1 MSVFFLADTHFGD
14 GNILRYENRP
24 FATVEE
30 MDRELIRR
38 WNEKVG
44 AGDTVF
50 HLGDFSARGEEED
63 RAILS
68 QLAGEKVL
76 VLGNH
81 DRHRTPAQWRSLGFA
96 EAVPWPL
103 VWEGF
108 FLLSHEPLY
117 VNRNMPYA
125 NVFGH
130 VHGNPAYR
138 DARSR
143 IREQTLSA
151 SRSSMSLTSS
161 SFSRSL
167 GVVAELP
174 TDLILGI

>member
-1 MSVFFLADTHFGD
+1 MRTGPSPPWRKWTRSWSAAGTSGW
-14 GNILRYENRP
+14 G
-24 FATVEE
+24 
-30 MDRELIRR
+30 RR
-38 WNEKVG
+38 TRCSIWEISPPG
-44 AGDTVF
+44 
-50 HLGDFSARGEEED
+50 GEEED
-63 RAILS
+63 QSLLS
-68 QLAGEKVL
+68 QLHGKKVL

-81 DRHRTPAQWRSLGFA
+81 DRHRSPEKWRSLGFA

-138 DARSR
+138 DASCRSLCVSVERTGYAPLSAQELRER
-143 IREQTLSA
+143 IRKRETAYKSLSCSFGFA
-151 SRSSMSLTSS
+151 APSRGRLFFGLT
-161 SFSRSL
+161 
-167 GVVAELP
+167 
-174 TDLILGI
+174 

>member
-1 MSVFFLADTHFGD
+1 MLGELYKQAGFLLQAKHFLETGED
-14 GNILRYENRP
+14 LTRP
-24 FATVEE
+24 
-30 MDRELIRR
+30 RELLPR
-38 WNEKVG
+38 
-44 AGDTVF
+44 
-50 HLGDFSARGEEED
+50 LGEED

-138 DARSR
+138 DVSPRSVCVSVER
-143 IREQTLSA
+143 TGFAPLSA
-151 SRSSMSLTSS
+151 R
-161 SFSRSL
+161 
-167 GVVAELP
+167 ELRER
-174 TDLILGI
+174 LQNEQSV

>member
-1 MSVFFLADTHFGD
+1 MRTGPS
-14 GNILRYENRP
+14 P
-24 FATVEE
+24 QW
-30 MDRELIRR
+30 RR
-38 WNEKVG
+38 WTG
-44 AGDTVF
+44 SSSAAGTRRW
-50 HLGDFSARGEEED
+50 GRGTPCSTWDFSARGEEED
-63 RAILS
+63 RGILS

-81 DRHRTPAQWRSLGFA
+81 DRRRTPAQWRSLGFA

-138 DARSR
+138 DASSRSVCVSVER
-143 IREQTLSA
+143 TGFAPLSA
-151 SRSSMSLTSS
+151 R
-161 SFSRSL
+161 
-167 GVVAELP
+167 ELRER
-174 TDLILGI
+174 LQNEQSV

>member
-14 GNILRYENRP
+14 ETILRYENRP
-24 FATVEE
+24 FASVEE
-30 MDRELIRR
+30 MDRELVRR
-38 WNEKVG
+38 WNETVKD
-44 AGDTVF
+44 GDTVF
-50 HLGDFSARGEEED
+50 HLGDFSSLGEEED
-63 RAILS
+63 RELLS
-68 QLAGEKVL
+68 RLRGNKVL

-81 DRHRTPAQWRSLGFA
+81 DRHCTPEAWRSLGFQ

-108 FLLSHEPLY
+108 YILSHEPLY

-138 DARSR
+138 DASPHSVCVSVER
-143 IREQTLSA
+143 IGYTPLS
-151 SRSSMSLTSS
+151 
-161 SFSRSL
+161 FE
-167 GVVAELP
+167 ELRQRLRAGE
-174 TDLILGI
+174 TE

>member
-44 AGDTVF
+44 AGGTVF

-138 DARSR
+138 DVSPRSVCVSVER
-143 IREQTLSA
+143 TGFAPLSA
-151 SRSSMSLTSS
+151 R
-161 SFSRSL
+161 
-167 GVVAELP
+167 ELRER
-174 TDLILGI
+174 LQNEQSV

>member
-1 MSVFFLADTHFGD
+1 M
-14 GNILRYENRP
+14 
-24 FATVEE
+24 
-30 MDRELIRR
+30 
-38 WNEKVG
+38 
-44 AGDTVF
+44 
-50 HLGDFSARGEEED
+50 
-63 RAILS
+63 
-68 QLAGEKVL
+68 
-76 VLGNH
+76 LGNH

-138 DARSR
+138 DVSSRSVCVSVER
-143 IREQTLSA
+143 TGFAPLSA
-151 SRSSMSLTSS
+151 R
-161 SFSRSL
+161 
-167 GVVAELP
+167 ELRER
-174 TDLILGI
+174 LQNEQSV

>member
-81 DRHRTPAQWRSLGFA
+81 DRHRTPAQWALLGLCRGRALAPGVGGLFPA
-96 EAVPWPL
+96 LPRAAV
-103 VWEGF
+103 
-108 FLLSHEPLY
+108 
-117 VNRNMPYA
+117 R
-125 NVFGH
+125 
-130 VHGNPAYR
+130 
-138 DARSR
+138 
-143 IREQTLSA
+143 
-151 SRSSMSLTSS
+151 
-161 SFSRSL
+161 
-167 GVVAELP
+167 
-174 TDLILGI
+174 

>member
-50 HLGDFSARGEEED
+50 HLGDFPPGGRRRTGPSSPSWPGKG
-63 RAILS
+63 
-68 QLAGEKVL
+68 AGA
-76 VLGNH
+76 GQP
-81 DRHRTPAQWRSLGFA
+81 RPAPHPCQWRSLGFA

-103 VWEGF
+103 VWEAFSCSPTSRCTSTGIC
-108 FLLSHEPLY
+108 
-117 VNRNMPYA
+117 YA

-138 DARSR
+138 
-143 IREQTLSA
+143 T
-151 SRSSMSLTSS
+151 
-161 SFSRSL
+161 
-167 GVVAELP
+167 
-174 TDLILGI
+174 

>member
-108 FLLSHEPLY
+108 FLLSTP
-117 VNRNMPYA
+117 PI
-125 NVFGH
+125 G
-130 VHGNPAYR
+130 
-138 DARSR
+138 
-143 IREQTLSA
+143 T
-151 SRSSMSLTSS
+151 
-161 SFSRSL
+161 
-167 GVVAELP
+167 
-174 TDLILGI
+174 

>member
-108 FLLSHEPLY
+108 SCSPTSRCTSTGICPTPTCS
-117 VNRNMPYA
+117 VTSTATPPIGMPA
-125 NVFGH
+125 
-130 VHGNPAYR
+130 PAACACPWS
-138 DARSR
+138 AR
-143 IREQTLSA
+143 A
-151 SRSSMSLTSS
+151 SRPSPPGNCGSGCKTSKAYKTP
-161 SFSRSL
+161 FEVL
-167 GVVAELP
+167 V
-174 TDLILGI
+174 

>member
-81 DRHRTPAQWRSLGFA
+81 DRHRAPAQWRSLGFE

-117 VNRNMPYA
+117 INRNMPYA

-138 DARSR
+138 DASARSVCVSVER
-143 IREQTLSA
+143 TGFAPLSFEELRERLRRENES
-151 SRSSMSLTSS
+151 
-161 SFSRSL
+161 
-167 GVVAELP
+167 V
-174 TDLILGI
+174 

>member
-81 DRHRTPAQWRSLGFA
+81 DRHRTPPSGA
-96 EAVPWPL
+96 PWALPRPCPGP
-103 VWEGF
+103 WCGRAF
-108 FLLSHEPLY
+108 SCSPT
-117 VNRNMPYA
+117 
-125 NVFGH
+125 
-130 VHGNPAYR
+130 
-138 DARSR
+138 SR
-143 IREQTLSA
+143 CTSTGICPTPTCSA
-151 SRSSMSLTSS
+151 TSTATPPI
-161 SFSRSL
+161 
-167 GVVAELP
+167 G
-174 TDLILGI
+174 T

>member
-44 AGDTVF
+44 AGGTVF
-50 HLGDFSARGEEED
+50 HLGDFSARG
-63 RAILS
+63 R
-68 QLAGEKVL
+68 
-76 VLGNH
+76 
-81 DRHRTPAQWRSLGFA
+81 RRTGPSSPSWPGKRCWCWATTTGTAPPAQWRSLGFA

-138 DARSR
+138 DVSPRSVCVSVER
-143 IREQTLSA
+143 TGFAPLSA
-151 SRSSMSLTSS
+151 R
-161 SFSRSL
+161 
-167 GVVAELP
+167 ELRER
-174 TDLILGI
+174 LQNEQSV